1 MKYEYLDALSQLKI
15 SSTDLRPKLE
25 EFETLNELKLIIPD
39 FEEFDSQTY
48 LLTIHKDTNLHDF
61 SAHVQ
66 ALKLKLRAG
75 HLNKDLKVE
84 LIKENFD
91 TYFQA
96 KRALEYIQSV
106 LEKVQFFK
114 P

>member
-1 MKYEYLDALSQLKI
+1 M
-15 SSTDLRPKLE
+15 
-25 EFETLNELKLIIPD
+25 KLIIPD
-39 FEEFDSQTY
+39 FEDFDSQTY
-48 LLTIHKDTNLHDF
+48 LRTIHKDTNLHDF
-61 SAHVQ
+61 STHVQ

-75 HLNKDLKVE
+75 NLNKDLKIE
-84 LIKENFD
+84 LIKDNFD

-96 KRALEYIQSV
+96 KRALEYIQSL